1 LIPVFIFQL
10 QGPYSYERIDEPEII
25 YERFVKDE
33 LIDAWLEHV
42 LQNVIPYTHVRITVE
57 VMK

>member
-1 LIPVFIFQL
+1 MTPVFIFQL

-25 YERFVKDE
+25 YERYVKDE
-33 LIDAWLEHV
+33 LIDEWLEHV
-42 LQNVIPYTHVRITVE
+42 LQNVLPHTQVRIIVE